1 LPDLNTPS
9 SFTRACP
16 LNRTSALLKITP
28 PDKPQRTITLVRRAK
43 VIQPLSRRIMVGLKF
58 SELGHRIEF
67 TKFKNFKGISTS
79 FLYFKE
85 IQEGIYN
92 NYFVKTS

>member
-1 LPDLNTPS
+1 
-9 SFTRACP
+9 
-16 LNRTSALLKITP
+16 
-28 PDKPQRTITLVRRAK
+28 
-43 VIQPLSRRIMVGLKF
+43 MVGLKF